1 MNDVGEKGTA
11 MTYLRTGLALAA
23 LLGAIWIGLRK
34 EQNPMDI
41 PTEAVATAAIPAI
54 DAVVPVHTETATF
67 ALG

>member
-1 MNDVGEKGTA
+1 M
-11 MTYLRTGLALAA
+11 AA